1 MANTF
6 KSYKTKNIGTAGAY
20 VYTVPALTKSIVIG
34 FNVANITGSSLPVE
48 INLIKADAT
57 VVQLVGAL
65 RIDGGVTND
74 FLSGKKLVMEAN
86 EKLQVISPV
95 NSSFDCVVSVLEGV
109 D

>member
-6 KSYKTKNIGTAGAY
+6 KNYTTKNIGTGGSD

-34 FNVANITGSSLPVE
+34 FNLSNITGSSLPVE
-48 INLIKADAT
+48 INLVKADT
-57 VVQLVGAL
+57 SVVQLVGAL
-65 RIDGGVTND
+65 RIDGGLTND
-74 FLSGKKLVMEAN
+74 FLSGKKLVMDAG
-86 EKLQVISPV
+86 EKLQVIAPI